1 MSYSQDLFVRL
12 SGTTPG
18 TFSGHIANT
27 SGASSCPIYASGN
40 VVTPLDLIVERL
52 GPNTTAAVDSNQP
65 GWTQLLEFRAHTLTV
80 PWTVAS
86 MTFSASGTAI
96 ADAAFSYLGLFE
108 DSATAGT
115 PGVFD
120 GPAIDT
126 PAGPFATAFLS
137 GSATIAL
144 NDPAFPAT
152 ATRGFF
158 LCGEL
163 AGNATAGRTLAVDL
177 TAMNASP
184 SGTGAATIRGM
195 PTVGNAPALQINPA
209 RLSFVVNGPE
219 AYTTVL
225 RDSQGPADNGHVICD
240 LSTTSVNYDWTV
252 TSITFAESGTIDAQH
267 GLSFLRLYVDNGN
280 GIWDGPQTDLVAANG
295 TATGFSAP
303 NGEYKAALM
312 PAFTHLGVN
321 QTRRFFLVAKLSG
334 GATPAQTLRVAVI
347 DVDQSSPTQG
357 EVQGVP
363 SATVPA
369 LVVEL
374 STLSISV
381 GPGNPQSFSTLKDS
395 GGRFA
400 IGQFRLTA
408 SAGSFTLHGLHLTTG
423 GNGNWVSNIASVEIC
438 LDDGDGEFGSGDV
451 ILSSDAPTS
460 AGVDCQFFQGL
471 NLAQGTL
478 SDVWVVVTPNPSA
491 GGTPSETFSASVVF
505 ESDVAVTP
513 ASAFIAQGA
522 HRPVTG
528 TLHVV
533 DFAVASFTPSE
544 SGLNGGASIMI
555 RGSGFADPV
564 KLTIG
569 GALCGG
575 TAIVNASGTEIRGLK
590 VPKGTGQDLE
600 IVLQTNGLDPIVLGQ
615 TFTYSAIYEVED
627 KKGEGQGCTVG
638 ASAAPLAA
646 LLPGVLGMLAL
657 RRRRHS

>member
-1 MSYSQDLFVRL
+1 
-12 SGTTPG
+12 
-18 TFSGHIANT
+18 
-27 SGASSCPIYASGN
+27 
-40 VVTPLDLIVERL
+40 
-52 GPNTTAAVDSNQP
+52 
-65 GWTQLLEFRAHTLTV
+65 
-80 PWTVAS
+80 

-569 GALCGG
+569 GVLCGG

-600 IVLQTNGLDPIVLGQ
+600 IVLQTNGLDAIVLGQ